1 MESKD
6 FLQKAAERPAGNE
19 VSTSIRDFLALWGA
33 KRRGFWV
40 VKKINDDLAH
50 YGLTTS
56 PSFESGWID
65 NRIKIVLKQMQEP
78 AGSSSPAATAT
89 PEASQVNWLRVS
101 SLESANRGL
110 VSVSKN
116 DSLRKVQSLMIRH
129 DYSQL
134 PVIEGGRRL
143 EGAVS
148 WESIA
153 KATVHSPEADLKS
166 CISPADIVSVDDDL
180 LSQIPRIIDAGYLF
194 VRDTENLPCGIVTTA
209 DLSQAFQVLA
219 GPFLLAGEAERHLRQ
234 IVNRNFTTN
243 DIREA
248 KNPNDPTRQAASAE
262 DLTIGEI
269 QRLLERPSN
278 WERIEWYVDRG
289 VFLDGLQGLR
299 ELRNEI
305 MHFSPDPPEADAL
318 VQARNFLKWL
328 ELLNR

>member
-1 MESKD
+1 MDSDE
-6 FLQKAAERPAGNE
+6 FLKKAAERPAGRE
-19 VSTSIRDFLALWGA
+19 MSTSIRDFLALWDA

-40 VKKINDDLAH
+40 VKKINEDLTRH
-50 YGLTTS
+50 SLITS

-65 NRIKIVLKQMQEP
+65 NRIKLVRKDQLET
-78 AGSSSPAATAT
+78 AESSSPVTSTT

-116 DSLRKVQSLMIRH
+116 DSLRKAQSLMIRH

-143 EGAVS
+143 EGAIS

-153 KATVHSPEADLKS
+153 KAAVHSPEADLKS
-166 CISPADIVSVDDDL
+166 CISPANYASLDDDL
-180 LSQIPRIIDAGYLF
+180 LSQIPRIINDGYLF
-194 VRDTENLPCGIVTTA
+194 VRDSENRICGIVTTA
-209 DLSQAFQVLA
+209 DLSEAFQVLA

-234 IVNRNFTTN
+234 IVNRYFSKE
-243 DIREA
+243 DIQDAKNPTDSDREA
-248 KNPNDPTRQAASAE
+248 KTAE

-269 QRLLERPSN
+269 QRLLERPQN
-278 WERIEWYVDRG
+278 WDRIDWYVDRV
-289 VFLDGLQGLR
+289 VFLEALQDLR

-305 MHFSPDPPEADAL
+305 MHFSPDPPEPEAL
-318 VQARNFLKWL
+318 TRAENFLRWL
-328 ELLNR
+328 ELLDG